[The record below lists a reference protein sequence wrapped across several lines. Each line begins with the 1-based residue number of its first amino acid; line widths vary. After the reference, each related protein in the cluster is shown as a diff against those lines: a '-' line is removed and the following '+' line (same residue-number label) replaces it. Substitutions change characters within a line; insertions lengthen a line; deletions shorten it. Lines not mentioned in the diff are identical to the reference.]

1 MNKTLLK
8 RIIKAQRREISEYL
22 IYKKLAEA
30 TKDARNSK
38 ILTHIARDELRHYNF
53 WKRFTGKDQPPDWI
67 LVWRYYLI
75 SKIFGLTFG
84 IKLMERGEGKA
95 QENYG
100 DLSHT
105 IPEALEILRE
115 EDEHEDE
122 LIRMIDEERLKYVG
136 SIILGL
142 NDALVELSGALA
154 GFTLALQDSRL
165 VAVVGLITGI
175 AAALSMGS
183 TGYLASKSEDDGKTP
198 LKSALYT
205 GISYIATVFLLVFPY
220 LVFSNVFLALGI
232 MILNA
237 LVIIMAFNFY
247 ISVAKGLPFWR
258 KFAEM
263 ALLSLGV
270 AAISFGIGYLVRVL
284 LGLEI

>member
-1 MNKTLLK
+1 
-8 RIIKAQRREISEYL
+8 
-22 IYKKLAEA
+22 
-30 TKDARNSK
+30 
-38 ILTHIARDELRHYNF
+38 
-53 WKRFTGKDQPPDWI
+53 
-67 LVWRYYLI
+67 
-75 SKIFGLTFG
+75 
-84 IKLMERGEGKA
+84 MEKGEGEA

-100 DLSHT
+100 DLSKT
-105 IPEALEILRE
+105 IPEALDILRD
-115 EDEHEDE
+115 EDQHEDE
-122 LIRMIDEERLKYVG
+122 LIGMIDEERLKYVG

-154 GFTLALQDSRL
+154 GFTLALQNSRL

-183 TGYLASKSEDDGKTP
+183 TGYLASKSEEDGKAP

-205 GISYIATVFLLVFPY
+205 GISYIATVLFLVFPY

-232 MILNA
+232 MILDA
-237 LVIIMAFNFY
+237 LIIIMAFNFY
-247 ISVAKGLPFWR
+247 ISVAKELSFWR

-270 AAISFGIGYLVRVL
+270 ATISFGIGYLVRVL
-284 LGLEI
+284 LGVEI